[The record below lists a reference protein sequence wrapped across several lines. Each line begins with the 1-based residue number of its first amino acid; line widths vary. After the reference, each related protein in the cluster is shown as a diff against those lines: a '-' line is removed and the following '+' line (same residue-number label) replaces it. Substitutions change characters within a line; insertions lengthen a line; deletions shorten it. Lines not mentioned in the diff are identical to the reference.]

1 MSVSLLTKGKIK
13 SAFAVALAVTLGVN
27 AAYAQT
33 CWTIGKDQAIEMDP
47 GKVSLPLPYSDHIE
61 MSGERISCVVRWRV
75 GKDGMF
81 SQEKSLVFPMLRRIP
96 NDTHASLLY
105 RMETDIMS
113 SVGINSLVPK
123 QLSTKK
129 VSING
134 ALSVINEYGVG
145 KANIGGA
152 AGDYMRP
159 VAEVSRTIF
168 PSRTLPVVCEMFVLR
183 NMSDKALTVN
193 VPEFSQVVRTLADKG
208 VDGSYVIRA
217 DIFGSGTYVLEP
229 REEVR
234 FQAAFQAYR
243 ADSERMIAPD
253 FDAEYAARMAFIRE
267 DIDSSLILRTP
278 DAAIDTEFRFAKIRA
293 SESIFRTKGG
303 LMHGPGGE
311 SYYAALWCNDECEYV
326 SPFFPFLGY
335 STGNES
341 SFNCYSLFSKY
352 QNDGFKPIPSSII
365 AEGTDIWDGAGDRG
379 DAAMVAHGAPR
390 YLLARGDRMGAEQ
403 LWPFVKWCLEYCH
416 RKLNAQGV
424 PESDTDEL
432 EGRFPAGDANLST
445 ACLYYDGL
453 VSATYLAP
461 LMGEPA
467 SVVRSYR
474 KQAADLKKSIER
486 YFGGNVSG
494 YETYRYYDGN
504 DVLRSWICL
513 PLCFGINDRAEGTLA
528 ALFSKEMMTKDG
540 ILTQQGSTTFWDRST
555 LYALRGAFAAGYA
568 DEALERLHDYSARR
582 LLGTHVPYPV
592 EAYPEGSQRHLS
604 AESGL
609 YCRVITEGLFGIRPT
624 GFDSFSLKVQL
635 PSGWNTMS
643 LDHIKAF
650 GKDFDIE
657 VRRVDGQ
664 RIKVMVRYDGKTHE
678 YSIKSGQEIKN
689 VKLK

>member
-1 MSVSLLTKGKIK
+1 MIGSLLTEGKIMRK
-13 SAFAVALAVTLGVN
+13 RIFATALAVVLVVS

-33 CWTIGKDQAIEMDP
+33 CWTIGADQAIELDP
-47 GKVSLPLPYSDHIE
+47 GKVSLPYSDHIE
-61 MSGERISCVVRWRV
+61 MSGEQISCVVRW
-75 GKDGMF
+75 GIDNDGLF
-81 SQEKSLVFPMLRRIP
+81 SQEKSLVFPMLRRVP
-96 NDTHASLLY
+96 NDTHACLLY
-105 RMETDIMS
+105 RMETDIMT
-113 SVGINSLVPK
+113 SVGINSLVPR

-134 ALSVINEYGVG
+134 ALSVVSEYGVG
-145 KANIGGA
+145 KANVGGA
-152 AGDYMRP
+152 SGDYTRP
-159 VAEVSRTIF
+159 VAEVSQTIF
-168 PSRTLPVVCEMFVLR
+168 PSRTLPMVCEIYVLR
-183 NMSDKALTVN
+183 NISDKPLTVS
-193 VPEFSQVVRTLADKG
+193 VPEFSQVVRTLAG
-208 VDGSYVIRA
+208 EGLDGSYVIRA
-217 DIFGSGTYVLEP
+217 DIFGSGTYVLAP
-229 REEVR
+229 RNEIR
-234 FQAAFQAYR
+234 FHAAFQAYR
-243 ADSERMIAPD
+243 ADTERMIVPD
-253 FDAEYAARMAFIRE
+253 IDAEYAARMSFIRN

-278 DAAIDTEFRFAKIRA
+278 DPAIDAEFRFAKIRA

-326 SPFFPFLGY
+326 SPFYPFLGY
-335 STGNES
+335 ATGNES
-341 SFNCYSLFSKY
+341 SFNCYSLFSRY
-352 QNDGFKPIPSSII
+352 QNPEFKPIPSSII

-390 YLLARGDRMGAEQ
+390 YVLARGDRKEAEQ
-403 LWPFVKWCLEYCH
+403 LWPFIKWCLEYCH

-424 PESDTDEL
+424 PESDSDEL
-432 EGRFPAGDANLST
+432 EGRFPAGNANLST

-461 LMGEPA
+461 LMGESS
-467 SVVRSYR
+467 SVTRTYR
-474 KQAADLKKSIER
+474 RQAADLKKAIEN

-494 YETYRYYDGN
+494 YDTYRYYDGN

-568 DEALERLHDYSARR
+568 DEALVQLHDYSERR

-624 GFDSFSLKVQL
+624 GFDSFSLKVQM

-650 GKDFDIE
+650 GKDFNIAA
-657 VRRVDGQ
+657 RRLDDQ
-664 RIKVMVRYDGKTHE
+664 RIKVTVNYDGKTSE
-678 YSIKSGQEIKN
+678 YSVKSGQEIKN
-689 VKLK
+689 ITLK

>member
-1 MSVSLLTKGKIK
+1 MDVSLLTKGKIK
-13 SAFAVALAVTLGVN
+13 SAFVVALAVTLGVN

-33 CWTIGKDQAIEMDP
+33 CWTIGKDQAIEMNP
-47 GKVSLPLPYSDHIE
+47 EKVSLPYSDHIE
-61 MSGERISCVVRWRV
+61 MSGERISCVVRWCV
-75 GKDGMF
+75 DKDGMF

-113 SVGINSLVPK
+113 SVGINSLVPR

-217 DIFGSGTYVLEP
+217 DIFGSGTYILEP

-234 FQAAFQAYR
+234 FHAAFQAYR

-278 DAAIDTEFRFAKIRA
+278 NAAIDTEFRFAKIRA
-293 SESIFRTKGG
+293 SESIFRAKGG

-341 SFNCYSLFSKY
+341 SFNCYRLFSGY

-390 YLLARGDRMGAEQ
+390 YLLARGDRKEAER

-474 KQAADLKKSIER
+474 KQAADLRKSMER

-504 DVLRSWICL
+504 NVLRSWICL

-568 DEALERLHDYSARR
+568 DEALEQLHDYSARR

>member
-1 MSVSLLTKGKIK
+1 MKRILWAILALVT
-13 SAFAVALAVTLGVN
+13 SAN
-27 AAYAQT
+27 AAYSQT
-33 CWTIGKDQAIEMDP
+33 CWTIGTDGSIELNP
-47 GKVSLPLPYSDHIE
+47 ERIVLPYSDHIE
-61 MSGERISCVVRWRV
+61 MSGEQVSCVLRWMV
-75 GKDGMF
+75 DEKGLFG
-81 SQEKSLVFPMLRRIP
+81 QERSLVFPMLRRVP

-105 RMETDIMS
+105 RMGTDVMS
-113 SVGINSLVPK
+113 LVGINSLVPR

-134 ALSVINEYGVG
+134 ALSVVNEYGVG
-145 KANIGGA
+145 KANVGGA
-152 AGDYMRP
+152 RGDYTRSI
-159 VAEVSRTIF
+159 AEVSQTIF
-168 PSRTLPVVCEMFVLR
+168 PSRTLPMVCEIYVLR
-183 NMSDKALTVN
+183 NISDKPLTVS
-193 VPEFSQVVRTLADKG
+193 VPEFSQVVRTLAG
-208 VDGSYVIRA
+208 EGLDGSYVIRA
-217 DIFGSGTYVLEP
+217 DIFGSGTYVLAP
-229 REEVR
+229 RNEIR
-234 FQAAFQAYR
+234 FHAAFQAYR
-243 ADSERMIAPD
+243 ADTERMIVPD
-253 FDAEYAARMAFIRE
+253 IDAEYSARMSFIR
-267 DIDSSLILRTP
+267 DAIDSSLILETP
-278 DAAIDTEFRFAKIRA
+278 DTVINTEFRFAKIRA
-293 SESIFRTKGG
+293 SESIYRTKGG

-326 SPFFPFLGY
+326 NPFYPFLGY
-335 STGNES
+335 AVGNES
-341 SFNCYSLFSKY
+341 AFNCYRLYSGFM
-352 QNDGFKPIPSSII
+352 NDDFKPVPSSII

-390 YLLARGDRMGAEQ
+390 YVLARGDRKEAEQ
-403 LWPFVKWCLEYCH
+403 LWPFIKWCLEYCH

-424 PESDTDEL
+424 PESDSDEL

-461 LMGEPA
+461 LMGEPS
-467 SVVRSYR
+467 SVTKTYR
-474 KQAADLKKSIER
+474 RRAADLKKAIEN

-494 YETYRYYDGN
+494 YDTYRYYDGN

-513 PLCFGINDRAEGTLA
+513 PLCFGINDRAEGTLV

-568 DEALERLHDYSARR
+568 DEALVQLHDYSERR

-604 AESGL
+604 GESAL

-624 GFDSFSLKVQL
+624 GFDSFSLKVQM

-650 GKDFDIE
+650 GKDFNIAA
-657 VRRVDGQ
+657 RRLDDQ
-664 RIKVMVRYDGKTHE
+664 RIKVTVNYDGKTRE
-678 YSIKSGQEIKN
+678 YSVKSGQEIKN
-689 VKLK
+689 ITLK